1 MGGDGKFRGPSPPKY
16 FFFLEPR
23 LPVVSTTMAEKGKGN
38 VVGRTLL
45 RGLIGKPVEAPLVE
59 LPMRLSDNPIAGE
72 FNV

>member
-1 MGGDGKFRGPSPPKY
+1 MKVLVNGNECQALCDSGA
-16 FFFLEPR
+16 EV
-23 LPVVSTTMAEKGKGN
+23 PVVSTTMAEKGKGN